1 MKHWTLIYGDGAL
14 NDILDITAYIAND
27 SAINAD
33 KVMARLEQRIS
44 TLTTM
49 PERGRVV
56 PELQWHGINSVREV
70 FEKPW
75 RILYQVRTNQVV
87 IVAVYDGRRQLND
100 VLLSRFLK

>member
-1 MKHWTLIYGDGAL
+1 MKRWVIVYGDGAKG
-14 NDILDITAYIAND
+14 DILGISDFIARD
-27 SAINAD
+27 SRINAE
-33 KVMARLEQRIS
+33 KSLYRIEDRIG

-56 PELQWHGINSVREV
+56 PELHWHGISNIREI

-75 RILYQVRTNQVV
+75 RILYQIGNKEVV

-100 VLLSRFLK
+100 VLMERFLR